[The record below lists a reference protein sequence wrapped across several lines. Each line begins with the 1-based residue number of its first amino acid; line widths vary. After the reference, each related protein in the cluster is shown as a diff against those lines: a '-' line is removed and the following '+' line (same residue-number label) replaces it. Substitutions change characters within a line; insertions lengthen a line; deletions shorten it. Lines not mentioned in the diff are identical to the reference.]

1 LAGFIYEFSRVVTKN
16 PILTIITVTKNCSST
31 ISKTLESISE
41 IKSNDIEYI
50 VVDGISKD
58 GTLEKLKEYS
68 PVIDLLIS
76 ESDDGIY
83 DAMNKGVSL
92 ASGEYILFL
101 NGDDCIFCED
111 FELIIKSL
119 KQRTADIYCSQTLAF
134 DANGQSN
141 VLVANKWLLPFY
153 NSIPHPSSFVSRT
166 LLTLY
171 PFRKDLRI
179 AADYDLFLKLF
190 IMRREFK
197 AINIISSMHTRGGAS
212 GNVGLS
218 LSEIRLIRREQLG
231 QLYYLFDTL
240 HWLYRRLKLLL
251 IWRQN

>member
-1 LAGFIYEFSRVVTKN
+1 M
-16 PILTIITVTKNCSST
+16 
-31 ISKTLESISE
+31 
-41 IKSNDIEYI
+41 
-50 VVDGISKD
+50 
-58 GTLEKLKEYS
+58 
-68 PVIDLLIS
+68 LIS

-111 FELIIKSL
+111 FDLIIKSL

-134 DANGQSN
+134 DANGQFN
-141 VLVANKWLLPFY
+141 VLVANKWLLPYY

-179 AADYDLFLKLF
+179 AAD
-190 IMRREFK
+190 
-197 AINIISSMHTRGGAS
+197 
-212 GNVGLS
+212 
-218 LSEIRLIRREQLG
+218 
-231 QLYYLFDTL
+231 FD
-240 HWLYRRLKLLL
+240 HF
-251 IWRQN
+251 